1 MKDIVCF
8 AAFVGKVFC
17 LVLFFAALR
26 PAHINVAQEA
36 ATPASCGTSRAPAC
50 GVRVIAA
57 IAGSDVGL
65 CSAAS
70 EGRPARKRPNC

>member
-26 PAHINVAQEA
+26 PAHINVVQE
-36 ATPASCGTSRAPAC
+36 TGKSASCNSRAPVC
-50 GVRVIAA
+50 GVSVVAA
-57 IAGSDVGL
+57 IAGADVGL
-65 CSAAS
+65 CSAAP